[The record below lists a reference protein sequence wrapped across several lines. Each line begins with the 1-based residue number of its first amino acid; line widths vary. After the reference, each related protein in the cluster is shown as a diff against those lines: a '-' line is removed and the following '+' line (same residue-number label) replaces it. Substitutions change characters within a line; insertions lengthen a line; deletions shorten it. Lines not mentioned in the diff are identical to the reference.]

1 MNKFPER
8 HKYQNCIRK
17 KFKYSLLIIK
27 ETDFITKT
35 FSTDGSTSELYHK
48 YLKMREFPGSQSL
61 GPHALTAE
69 GLGEDP
75 GSISG

>member
-17 KFKYSLLIIK
+17 KCTSLIIIK

-35 FSTDGSTSELYHK
+35 FSTDGFTSELYRK
-48 YLKMREFPGSQSL
+48 YLKIRENSL
-61 GPHALTAE
+61 AVNG
-69 GLGEDP
+69 
-75 GSISG
+75 